1 MENLPVVTAD
11 LELAVQGLAMRYRR
25 ANGPVM
31 SLMNRIGGSV
41 EERVAMLPQAV
52 RTQLAQVTQAAL
64 ERAHGV
70 AAFTSRLKGPDLG
83 ERGPV
88 LAAMA
93 AGVAGGMGGLPT
105 VIAELPV
112 TITLFLHTI
121 RAAAVEAGFDADD
134 PGIRAE
140 CLQVFAAGSPLRG
153 DDGVNTSFIGA
164 RMAVS
169 SAAIQKVIA
178 VVAPRLGL
186 ALGQKLVAQAVPVIG
201 AVTGAAL
208 NAAYLRYY
216 REMAR
221 IRFGL
226 LRLAQTHGA
235 EAALAAFQAAVK
247 VPSLTK
253 A

>member
-11 LELAVQGLAMRYRR
+11 LELAVQGLALRYRK

-41 EERVAMLPQAV
+41 EERVALLPQAV
-52 RTQLAQVTQAAL
+52 RTQLESVTRMAL
-64 ERAHGV
+64 ERAHGM
-70 AAFTSRLKGPDLG
+70 AAMGSRLGPDLG

-93 AGVAGGMGGLPT
+93 TGLAGGMGGLPT
-105 VIAELPV
+105 AIAELPV

-121 RAAAVEAGFDADD
+121 RAAAIEAGFDADD

-164 RMAVS
+164 RLAVS
-169 SAAIQKVIA
+169 TAAIQKMIA
-178 VVAPRLGL
+178 VVVPKLGL
-186 ALGQKLVAQAVPVIG
+186 AMGQKLAVQAVPVLG

-208 NAAYLRYY
+208 NAAYLSYY
-216 REMAR
+216 RETAR
-221 IRFGL
+221 VRFGL
-226 LRLAQTHGA
+226 LRLAEVHGA
-235 EAALAAFQAAVK
+235 EATLRAFQAAVT
-247 VPSLTK
+247 VPSLMK
-253 A
+253 G